1 MTRNKDYYLLDIF
14 ENKEAKKFIIYI
26 IRLSY
31 YITIIH
37 LDLSNDFLYFVKD
50 ILPGIL
56 DETMDVLEFIYLFQ
70 EISLY
75 IVPFQS

>member
-1 MTRNKDYYLLDIF
+1 MRNKDYYLLDIF
-14 ENKEAKKFIIYI
+14 ENKEAKKIHYF
-26 IRLSY
+26 RLSY

-37 LDLSNDFLYFVKD
+37 LDLSNDFLYLVKD

-56 DETMDVLEFIYLFQ
+56 DETMDVLGFIYLFQ